1 MPIEHEIDH
10 KRRLVVAKGRGVLT
24 KSDVL
29 EYQRGVWSRAE
40 VAGYDELMNMSDVE
54 EIDLP
59 SLESVREL
67 AQLSAAMD
75 ADAPPSRFAI
85 VAPKDF
91 AFALGRLYEAHRSL
105 DERSRKAVN
114 VFRKLE
120 EALACYKKSDCLVE
134 EKTCCAPMMAPEP
147 AAKF

>member
-1 MPIEHEIDH
+1 MPIEHEIDY
-10 KRRLVVAKGRGVLT
+10 KRRLVAAKGRGVLT

-29 EYQRGVWSRAE
+29 EYQRGVWSSAE
-40 VAGYDELMNMSDVE
+40 VAGFDELMDMSDVE

-59 SLESVREL
+59 SLERVREL
-67 AQLSAAMD
+67 AQLSASMD
-75 ADAPPSRFAI
+75 ADASPSRFAI

-120 EALACYKKSDCLVE
+120 EALAWLGADRA
-134 EKTCCAPMMAPEP
+134 T
-147 AAKF
+147 

>member
-1 MPIEHEIDH
+1 MPIEHEVDH
-10 KRRLVVAKGRGVLT
+10 KRRLVIAKGRGVLT

-29 EYQRGVWSRAE
+29 EYQRGVWSRPE
-40 VAGYDELMNMSDVE
+40 VAGYDELIDMSDVE

-75 ADAPPSRFAI
+75 ADSPPSRFAI

-105 DERSRKAVN
+105 DARSKKTVN
-114 VFRKLE
+114 VFRTVG
-120 EALACYKKSDCLVE
+120 EALAWLGS
-134 EKTCCAPMMAPEP
+134 PR
-147 AAKF
+147 AAT

>member
-1 MPIEHEIDH
+1 MPIEHKVDH
-10 KRRLVVAKGRGVLT
+10 KRRLVVAKGIGVLT

-40 VAGYDELMNMSDVE
+40 VAGYDELMDMSDVE

-85 VAPKDF
+85 VAPRDF
-91 AFALGRLYEAHRSL
+91 AFALGRLYETHRSL
-105 DERSRKAVN
+105 DERSKKTVS
-114 VFRKLE
+114 VFRTVG
-120 EALACYKKSDCLVE
+120 EALAWLDSQK
-134 EKTCCAPMMAPEP
+134 P
-147 AAKF
+147 AT